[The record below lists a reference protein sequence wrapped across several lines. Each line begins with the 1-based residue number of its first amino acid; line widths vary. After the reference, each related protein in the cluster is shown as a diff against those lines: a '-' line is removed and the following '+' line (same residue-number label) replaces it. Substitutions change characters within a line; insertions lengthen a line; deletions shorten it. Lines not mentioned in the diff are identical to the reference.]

1 MDHLFLGFV
10 AARDVFQKKYKL
22 THRGTGTVG
31 SGGGRWTER
40 KTKRFCVWC
49 LFSWGGQSGSSKERE
64 SGSGVLGTGPCDKGE
79 HVPGDQIVCL
89 QVLSEPS
96 AGGSY
101 R

>member
-1 MDHLFLGFV
+1 MDRL
-10 AARDVFQKKYKL
+10 
-22 THRGTGTVG
+22 
-31 SGGGRWTER
+31 R

-49 LFSWGGQSGSSKERE
+49 LFSWGGQSGRSKERE
-64 SGSGVLGTGPCDKGE
+64 SGSGVLETGPCDKDE

-89 QVLSEPS
+89 KVLSEPS